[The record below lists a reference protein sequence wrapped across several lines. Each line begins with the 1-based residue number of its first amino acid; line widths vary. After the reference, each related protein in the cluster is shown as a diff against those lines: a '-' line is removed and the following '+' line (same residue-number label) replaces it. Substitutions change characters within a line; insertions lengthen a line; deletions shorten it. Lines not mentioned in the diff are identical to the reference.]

1 MSIEWPE
8 ISVEICIAF
17 ARQSSQRTN
26 GSGSTERDMK
36 RERGRGVNDNNI
48 EQVTGNRLQ
57 RAACIKHK
65 DNANAAAGHAA
76 RKETERCIIKIAF
89 ECKCEGGDRRS
100 RRRRRSRTRRRERSR
115 RS

>member
-26 GSGSTERDMK
+26 GSGSTERGK
-36 RERGRGVNDNNI
+36 ERGVNDNNI

-65 DNANAAAGHAA
+65 DNANAAAGHAV

-100 RRRRRSRTRRRERSR
+100 RRRRRSRKRRRERSR

>member
-1 MSIEWPE
+1 MQGNRAKGQTE
-8 ISVEICIAF
+8 AGQ
-17 ARQSSQRTN
+17 QSE
-26 GSGSTERDMK
+26 TERG
-36 RERGRGVNDNNI
+36 RERGVNDNNI

-100 RRRRRSRTRRRERSR
+100 RRQRRSRRRRRERSR

>member
-1 MSIEWPE
+1 MQGNRAKGQTEAGQQRE
-8 ISVEICIAF
+8 I
-17 ARQSSQRTN
+17 
-26 GSGSTERDMK
+26 
-36 RERGRGVNDNNI
+36 ERGKERGVNDNNI
-48 EQVTGNRLQ
+48 EQVTSNRLQ

-65 DNANAAAGHAA
+65 DNAGHAA

-100 RRRRRSRTRRRERSR
+100 RRLRRSRRRRRGR